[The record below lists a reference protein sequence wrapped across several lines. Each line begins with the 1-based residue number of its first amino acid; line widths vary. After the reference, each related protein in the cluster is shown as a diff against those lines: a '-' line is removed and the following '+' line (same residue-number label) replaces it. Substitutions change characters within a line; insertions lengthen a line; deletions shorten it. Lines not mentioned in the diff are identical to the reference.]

1 MEKNPIFDEFAETY
15 DSWFLN
21 PVGGKVFELELNLL
35 LKAVEPEMD
44 KTLLDVGIGTGFF
57 ATHLRS
63 YGLVVKG
70 IDPSEKMLEVAKKRG
85 FEVKIGS
92 GENIPFE
99 NESFDIVLAMTSMEF
114 SKDPKKFLSEM
125 VRVAKIEGKIVI
137 AVLNILS
144 LYGLSRRLRGLY
156 EKSVFS
162 EAHFYNYWE
171 LKSLLRNHLKNFK
184 VSSSVF
190 FNPSPPNWVIERA
203 DSIESFGQKY
213 LKPFGALLVA
223 WGIKES

>member
-1 MEKNPIFDEFAETY
+1 MEKNAIFDEFAETY

-21 PVGGKVFELELNLL
+21 PVGEKVFELELSLL
-35 LKAVEPEMD
+35 LKAVEPKKD

-57 ATHLRS
+57 ATRLRS
-63 YGLVVKG
+63 YGLDIKG

-125 VRVAKIEGKIVI
+125 VRVAKTEGKIVV

-144 LYGLSRRLRGLY
+144 LYGLSRRVRGFY
-156 EKSVFS
+156 KKSLFS

-171 LKSLLRNHLKNFK
+171 LKFLLRNHLKNLK

-190 FNPSPPNWVIERA
+190 FNPAPPNWIIEKA

-213 LKPFGALLVA
+213 LRPFGALLVA
-223 WGIKES
+223 WGIKRD